1 MVSNIWIIFHFIYGI
16 ILPIDFHI
24 FQRGWNHQPVGHAPK
39 VESLDPKIDCFDFTM
54 FWNYQKKTCQ
64 IIDGEIETFAYQ
76 WLNIYVT
83 K

>member
-24 FQRGWNHQPVGHAPK
+24 FQKGWNHQPVGHAPK
-39 VESLDPKIDCFDFTM
+39 VESLDLKIGCFDFTM

-64 IIDGEIETFAYQ
+64 IIDGEIETFASQ
-76 WLNIYVT
+76 WLNVYVT